1 MGNIIRFPFVDS
13 TGKVDFPA
21 VLGFVVAVAGAVFIA
36 RKLPILK
43 KAV

>member
-1 MGNIIRFPFVDS
+1 MGSVIRFPFVDS

-21 VLGFVVAVAGAVFIA
+21 MLGFVVAVAGAVWIA
-36 RKLPILK
+36 RKLPVLK

>member
-1 MGNIIRFPFVDS
+1 MNKFIRFPFVDA

-21 VLGFVVAVAGAVFIA
+21 VIGFVVAVAGAVYVA

>member
-1 MGNIIRFPFVDS
+1 MGSIIRFPFVDS

-21 VLGFVVAVAGAVFIA
+21 VLGFVVAVAGAVWVA